1 MDDKKIFKILQHW
14 FPALEQRDIPK
25 KKHRKRFVEFLNG
38 IEAEKFGGRFRG
50 YLMKIDRMQFHENEI
65 ERCAV
70 FHEYAVD
77 SLGIQTQIRERAKP
91 LFDHYEVHKDVIGRY
106 YNVQDQVYDVVFE
119 EILKQARQHD
129 HELLLIYAEDYY
141 WLIVPNHEYKI
152 EKFCKCFNKQF
163 HDEDVSIEHYALFDC
178 SRST

>member
-25 KKHRKRFVEFLNG
+25 KKHRKRFVEFLNW
-38 IEAEKFGGRFRG
+38 IEAEKFGGRFRA

-119 EILKQARQHD
+119 EILKQARQHN